1 MTPLASR
8 SVRLCIGPTA
18 LVGELAARG
27 ALRGMESEG
36 RDEMSNRFAE
46 ILSFVPDPHGGF
58 RQDRDYGWST
68 GSTWCSS
75 EGMDMLVQQAR
86 IMEHWAGHF
95 DALPLL
101 RCMHGLTQSGFEL
114 TWSINDYICEPMK
127 DPAHID
133 FMLAGWHEE
142 RCPLSPA
149 GR

>member
-1 MTPLASR
+1 
-8 SVRLCIGPTA
+8 
-18 LVGELAARG
+18 
-27 ALRGMESEG
+27 
-36 RDEMSNRFAE
+36 
-46 ILSFVPDPHGGF
+46 
-58 RQDRDYGWST
+58 
-68 GSTWCSS
+68 
-75 EGMDMLVQQAR
+75 MLVQQAR

-142 RCPLSPA
+142 PDEFCCAAWAHSVPA
-149 GR
+149 GRVVMLDGTQREEASR